1 MPQRHQ
7 SVNQLLVN
15 FLAPKL
21 FYEFGFRVPI
31 FFQVFLIIRFFR
43 FPAGFIPS
51 KRRQYISAK
60 QTTLKRLLRQHLYEA
75 GCSGHYQMHKWG
87 KNLQPIHRHHFL
99 NAMHSLGYFKP
110 RMFELL
116 YSTARHGFSNSKFHE
131 LCDKKGP
138 TMTIYTLNGKMVVA
152 ILQKSWNVLDYGW
165 NYDPDLQ
172 LFFVDHDGTIT
183 KLECTNSKE
192 QQKYYNSCLSGP
204 YFGGLPLDFRSP
216 RCGIYFLKHELIT
229 GGPKIYDASIDSVVV
244 LEMSICL
251 ETVSPLIL
259 ARVARLIAP
268 YCRIGGG
275 GSALPLLPSQAFVA
289 PQLPIWGKIS
299 DI

>member
-43 FPAGFIPS
+43 FPAEFIPS
-51 KRRQYISAK
+51 NRRQYKLAK
-60 QTTLKRLLRQHLYEA
+60 QTTLKHLLRQHLYEA

-87 KNLQPIHRHHFL
+87 VNSQPLHRHQFL
-99 NAMHSLGYFKP
+99 ENMFNLGYFKSRIFKP
-110 RMFELL
+110 L
-116 YSTARHGFSNSKFHE
+116 YSTALHGFSNSKFHE

-138 TMTIYTLNGKMVVA
+138 TMTVYTLNGKTVIA
-152 ILQKSWNVLDYGW
+152 ILQRSWFGLDYGW
-165 NYDPDLQ
+165 QYDPDLK
-172 LFFVDHDGTIT
+172 LFFVDHDGTT
-183 KLECTNSKE
+183 TELECTCEKE
-192 QQKYYNSCLSGP
+192 QQKYYNGCLSGP
-204 YFGGLPLDFRSP
+204 HIGGLPLGFRSQ
-216 RCGIYFLKHELIT
+216 RTEVHFWQRELIT
-229 GGPKIYDASIDSVVV
+229 GGPKNYYANIDSVVV
-244 LEMSICL
+244 LQMHFCL

-259 ARVARLIAP
+259 ARVARLIAH

-275 GSALPLLPSQAFVA
+275 EAHFPYYPPMLL
-289 PQLPIWGKIS
+289 
-299 DI
+299 

>member
-1 MPQRHQ
+1 MPQHHQ
-7 SVNQLLVN
+7 RVNQQLVK

-21 FYEFGFRVPI
+21 RYEFGFRVPI

-51 KRRQYISAK
+51 NRRQYKLAK
-60 QTTLKRLLRQHLYEA
+60 QTTLKHLLRQHLYEA

-87 KNLQPIHRHHFL
+87 VNSQPLHHHQFL
-99 NAMHSLGYFKP
+99 ENMFNLGYFKP
-110 RMFELL
+110 RIFKLL
-116 YSTARHGFSNSKFHE
+116 YSTAQNGFSNSKFHE

-138 TMTIYTLNGKMVVA
+138 TMTVYTLNGKTVLA
-152 ILQKSWNVLDYGW
+152 ILQRSWNVLDYGW
-165 NYDPDLQ
+165 QYDPDLKI
-172 LFFVDHDGTIT
+172 FFVDHDGTT
-183 KLECTNSKE
+183 VELKCTHSKE
-192 QQKYYNSCLSGP
+192 EVKYYNGCLSGP
-204 YFGGLPLDFRSP
+204 HFGGLPIDFRSK
-216 RCGIYFLKHELIT
+216 RTEVHFWQRELIT
-229 GGPKIYDASIDSVVV
+229 GGPKNYYANINSVVV

-275 GSALPLLPSQAFVA
+275 EVRFPYYPPRLL
-289 PQLPIWGKIS
+289 
-299 DI
+299 

>member
-1 MPQRHQ
+1 MPQLHQRH
-7 SVNQLLVN
+7 QLLVN

-21 FYEFGFRVPI
+21 CYEFGFRVPI

-87 KNLQPIHRHHFL
+87 VNSQPLHRHHFL
-99 NAMHSLGYFKP
+99 EAMFNCGYFKP
-110 RMFELL
+110 RIFEPL
-116 YSTARHGFSNSKFHE
+116 YSTAHHGFSNSRFHE

-138 TMTIYTLNGKMVVA
+138 TMTVYTLNGKTVVA
-152 ILQKSWNVLDYGW
+152 ILQRSWNVLHYGW

-172 LFFVDHDGTIT
+172 LFFVDHDGTSVE
-183 KLECTNSKE
+183 LECTSQKE
-192 QQKYYNSCLSGP
+192 QLKYYNGHLSGP
-204 YFGGLPLDFRSP
+204 HFGGLPLDLTSP

-229 GGPKIYDASIDSVVV
+229 GGPENYYANIDSVVV
-244 LEMSICL
+244 LQMSICL
-251 ETVSPLIL
+251 ESVSPLIL
-259 ARVARLIAP
+259 TRVARMFAHSFK
-268 YCRIGGG
+268 IGN
-275 GSALPLLPSQAFVA
+275 
-289 PQLPIWGKIS
+289 
-299 DI
+299 